1 MLVRLQTI
9 EAGGGANQVAMTAV
23 LVDDQL
29 VVRDG
34 LAALLDASGFDVL
47 GQASR
52 TDEGVELAVALKPDV
67 VLLNVAMPGR
77 GGLDA
82 IGEIRR
88 ALPQCAIVAYS
99 SFIGADRFHRALEA
113 GAGATVSLG
122 TPGDVVSAISDA
134 VERARGGD
142 SSGPS

>member
-1 MLVRLQTI
+1 MI
-9 EAGGGANQVAMTAV
+9 
-23 LVDDQL
+23 QL

-52 TDEGVELAVALKPDV
+52 TDEGVELAVALKPDI

-99 SFIGADRFHRALEA
+99 SFNGADRFRPGAGGGRRRHGVARDARGCGERDLGRRRA
-113 GAGATVSLG
+113 GAG
-122 TPGDVVSAISDA
+122 
-134 VERARGGD
+134 R
-142 SSGPS
+142 